1 MDRHTATEDQAE
13 SHSYRSQSPS
23 PHESSGLPMQ
33 DNVEQRGLSHVSDSA
48 IDAAHWPSLLEEL
61 DVRFLVLD
69 MDRDA
74 ELFELFQAHSR
85 WVIDSQDERV
95 VLLARTDVGP
105 NPAGS

>member
-1 MDRHTATEDQAE
+1 MDRHTATENQAE
-13 SHSYRSQSPS
+13 SRSYRSQSPS
-23 PHESSGLPMQ
+23 PDESSGLARQ
-33 DNVEQRGLSHVSDSA
+33 DNVERRGLSHVSGSA
-48 IDAAHWPSLLEEL
+48 IDAVHWPSLLEEL

-69 MDRDA
+69 MDHDA
-74 ELFELFQAHSR
+74 ELFQLFQAHSR